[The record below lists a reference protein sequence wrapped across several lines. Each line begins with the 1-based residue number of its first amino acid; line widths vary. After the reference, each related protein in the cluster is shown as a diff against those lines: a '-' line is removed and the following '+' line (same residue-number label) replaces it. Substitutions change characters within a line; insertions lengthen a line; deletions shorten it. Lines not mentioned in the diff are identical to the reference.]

1 MQENLEIYTMFQY
14 SREKY
19 IKIPFN
25 LRKYLHYFWRENSN
39 TLRLTM
45 KKQMLA
51 SLVMLHNE
59 TFWLIFELCNL
70 KQAKSFPF
78 FYRS

>member
-1 MQENLEIYTMFQY
+1 MQENLEIYTMFQC

-45 KKQMLA
+45 KKTDARFARNVVQ
-51 SLVMLHNE
+51 
-59 TFWLIFELCNL
+59 
-70 KQAKSFPF
+70 
-78 FYRS
+78 